1 MNKFMPWG
9 ALTLLSCL
17 FLAVFLLL
25 PIFKVIL
32 ASLQNADGAL
42 TLEGFKIFF
51 TEGDYLQGLFNSL
64 FLAAAV
70 TVVTVLIGVPLAYVT
85 VYYDFPFKSLLSIL
99 PITVVIIPELI
110 TTQSWLLVFGY
121 NGFVTQ
127 MLLELGI
134 RAPRF
139 YGWTGLIFVMAI
151 TYYVHVYMA
160 SLAALRS
167 FDVQLEE
174 AAQSLGR
181 SPISARIRTMVPLM
195 APAILSSALVVF
207 TLVLGNFSI
216 AIILGPSVPLLSVMT
231 YNSFLSEV
239 GLNPLM
245 QSALATISIV
255 LVGLILFVQK
265 RFVGKSRF
273 EMRQGRSMKALPI
286 KGAWGVAAYVA
297 VLALLAVTLL
307 PLGLVLA
314 GSITDSTGP
323 VMHWGHFTLKHFANV
338 ADYGVEIIVNSISYA
353 FSATVLGVVFGTTAS
368 YLIIKKKNALTEALD
383 FMVMLPMA
391 IFGTVLGIALSQTF
405 NAGLI
410 PLTGTPI
417 IMVLALTLRRLPFSV
432 RNASANLFNIPDSI
446 EEAAISLGTSPMKS
460 FRKVVAPLMAPGI
473 TSAAVLMWAMTM
485 AELASTLLL
494 YHPSQET
501 LPIKIYNLIDSDLM
515 AQASA
520 YGVVMIVLILTPIF
534 LVTKFTKVELFK

>member
-1 MNKFMPWG
+1 M
-9 ALTLLSCL
+9 LLS
-17 FLAVFLLL
+17 
-25 PIFKVIL
+25 
-32 ASLQNADGAL
+32 
-42 TLEGFKIFF
+42 
-51 TEGDYLQGLFNSL
+51 
-64 FLAAAV
+64 
-70 TVVTVLIGVPLAYVT
+70 
-85 VYYDFPFKSLLSIL
+85 
-99 PITVVIIPELI
+99 
-110 TTQSWLLVFGY
+110 
-121 NGFVTQ
+121 
-127 MLLELGI
+127 LGI
-134 RAPRF
+134 KAPRF

-167 FDVQLEE
+167 FDIQLEE

-181 SPISARIRTMVPLM
+181 SPISARIRTMVPLL

-216 AIILGPSVPLLSVMT
+216 AIILGPGVPLLSVMT
-231 YNSFLSEV
+231 YNSFLSEM
-239 GLNPLM
+239 GLNPTM
-245 QSALATISIV
+245 QSALATISIIV
-255 LVGLILFVQK
+255 VGLILFIQK

-273 EMRQGRSMKALPI
+273 EMRQGRSMKAVPI
-286 KGAWGVAAYVA
+286 RKAGGVAAYLA
-297 VLALLAVTLL
+297 VLFLLAVTLL
-307 PLGLVLA
+307 PLGLVLV
-314 GSITDSTGP
+314 GSITDATGP
-323 VMHWGHFTLKHFANV
+323 VMHWGHFTLKHFVKV
-338 ADYGVEIIVNSISYA
+338 ADYGLGIIFNSISYA
-353 FSATVLGVVFGTTAS
+353 FSATVLGVLFGTTAS

-383 FMVMLPMA
+383 FMAMLPLA

-405 NAGLI
+405 NAGLL

-417 IMVLALTLRRLPFSV
+417 IMVLALTFRRLPFAV

-446 EEAAISLGTSPMKS
+446 EEAAISLGTSPLKS